1 MNFSTKAKN
10 LLYLKT
16 LNLRKSKI
24 PKFYKFTI
32 EEIFRNKKLLINFLT
47 KNLSKKISI
56 RSSFLLED
64 GKNSSMAGEFEG
76 LADVNNNKKKSRCTS
91 ARNI

>member
-1 MNFSTKAKN
+1 M
-10 LLYLKT
+10 LYLKT

-32 EEIFRNKKLLINFLT
+32 DEIFRNKKLLINFLT

-76 LADVNNNKKKSRCTS
+76 LADVNNNKKKFK
-91 ARNI
+91 